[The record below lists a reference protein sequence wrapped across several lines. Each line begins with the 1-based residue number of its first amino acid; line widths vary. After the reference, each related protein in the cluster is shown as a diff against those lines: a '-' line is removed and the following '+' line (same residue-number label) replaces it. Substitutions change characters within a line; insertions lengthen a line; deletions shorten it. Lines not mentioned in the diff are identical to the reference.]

1 MYIFNLGGIKMA
13 IKPMDYNSD
22 IRREV
27 KREIVI
33 GETAS
38 RTVTDTY
45 YRTQF
50 IADGTEDITAM
61 NAEGSTYLNYP
72 AGSAVLCIGDGN
84 VYVLNAS
91 ETEYEVLGGAEE

>member
-1 MYIFNLGGIKMA
+1 MA
-13 IKPMDYNSD
+13 IKSIGTNTE
-22 IRREV
+22 IRRVV

-45 YRTQF
+45 YLTQF
-50 IADGTEDITAM
+50 IADGTSDITAM

-91 ETEYEVLGGAEE
+91 ETAYEVPGGAEE